1 MKSLRKTLTV
11 SCALGQTCDTQFM
24 KSSTRVTKGKIVV
37 ESGAQLTPDDF
48 PLGNWIPGRRRVP
61 SQERSL
67 RTRKQILAAAETLAK
82 SEGVGNITM
91 QMIAS
96 KAKIAA
102 GTAYQFFDDRD
113 AIFAEIYEEWV
124 KVWWPALMKY
134 TTTPWTEANWR
145 DELHG
150 LVMGMGKLHLDSA
163 SRWDIITYINSTKQG
178 RAAIRTIL
186 EANIDRYV
194 DWAGPLFRARGYSAA
209 ETRVICGLLVRTIRG
224 HWVYGVNTPAEMREL
239 VRAAEDGMRAIV
251 EVKLTR
257 ASRPRPVNGKNA

>member
-1 MKSLRKTLTV
+1 
-11 SCALGQTCDTQFM
+11 M

-37 ESGAQLTPDDF
+37 EAGKQLAPDAF
-48 PLGNWIPGRRRVP
+48 PLGDWIPGRRRVP

-145 DELHG
+145 EQLHT
-150 LVMGMGKLHLDSA
+150 LVAGMGKIHLDTSA
-163 SRWDIITYINSTKQG
+163 RWDIITYINSTKQG
-178 RAAIRTIL
+178 RVAVRTLL

-194 DWAGPLFRARGYSAA
+194 DWAGPLFRTRGYSAA
-209 ETRVICGLLVRTIRG
+209 ETRTICALLVRTIRG
-224 HWVYGVNTPAEMREL
+224 HWVYGVNTPMEMKEL
-239 VRAAEDGMRAIV
+239 TRAAEDGMCAIV

-257 ASRPRPVNGKNA
+257 ASRPRPVSGKSV

>member
-1 MKSLRKTLTV
+1 
-11 SCALGQTCDTQFM
+11 M
-24 KSSTRVTKGKIVV
+24 KSSTRVAKGKIVV
-37 ESGAQLTPDDF
+37 EPSAQLEPAPF
-48 PLGNWIPGRRRVP
+48 PLGDWIPGRRRIP

-67 RTRKQILAAAETLAK
+67 RTRKQILAAAESLAK

-91 QMIAS
+91 QMIAG

-145 DELHG
+145 DQLHS
-150 LVMGMGKLHLDSA
+150 LVVGMGKVHYETS

-178 RAAIRTIL
+178 RAAIRAIL
-186 EANIDRYV
+186 EANIERYM

-209 ETRVICGLLVRTIRG
+209 ETRAICGLLVRTIRG

>member
-1 MKSLRKTLTV
+1 
-11 SCALGQTCDTQFM
+11 M

-37 ESGAQLTPDDF
+37 ESGTQLAPDAF

-67 RTRKQILAAAETLAK
+67 RTRKQILSAAETLAK

-124 KVWWPALMKY
+124 KLWWPALMKS
-134 TTTPWTEANWR
+134 TATPWTEANWR
-145 DELHG
+145 EQLHT
-150 LVMGMGKLHLDSA
+150 LVLNMGKLHLDAS
-163 SRWDIITYINSTKQG
+163 SRWDIVTYTNSTKQG
-178 RAAIRTIL
+178 RAVLRTLL

-194 DWAGPLFRARGYSAA
+194 DWAGPLFRTRGYNAA
-209 ETRVICGLLVRTIRG
+209 ETRAICGLLVRTIRG
-224 HWVYGVNTPAEMREL
+224 HWVYGVNSPTEMKEL
-239 VRAAEDGMRAIV
+239 TRAAEDGMRAIV

-257 ASRPRPVNGKNA
+257 ASRPRPVSEKNA

>member
-1 MKSLRKTLTV
+1 
-11 SCALGQTCDTQFM
+11 M
-24 KSSTRVTKGKIVV
+24 KSSTRMTKGKIVV
-37 ESGAQLTPDDF
+37 EAGKQLTPDAF

-67 RTRKQILAAAETLAK
+67 RTRKQILSAAETLAK

-124 KVWWPALMKY
+124 KVWWPALMKH

-145 DELHG
+145 EQLHA
-150 LVMGMGKLHLDSA
+150 LVMGMGKIHLDTS

-178 RAAIRTIL
+178 RAASRTL
-186 EANIDRYV
+186 LDANIDRYV
-194 DWAGPLFRARGYSAA
+194 IWAGPLFRTRGYNAA
-209 ETRVICGLLVRTIRG
+209 ETRTICGLLVRTIRG
-224 HWVYGVNTPAEMREL
+224 HWVYGVNSPAEMKEL
-239 VRAAEDGMRAIV
+239 TRAAEDGMRAIV

-257 ASRPRPVNGKNA
+257 ASRPRPVSGKSV

>member
-1 MKSLRKTLTV
+1 
-11 SCALGQTCDTQFM
+11 M
-24 KSSTRVTKGKIVV
+24 KSSTRVAKGKIVV
-37 ESGAQLTPDDF
+37 EPVVQLAPDDF
-48 PLGNWIPGRRRVP
+48 PLGDWIPGRRRIP

-67 RTRKQILAAAETLAK
+67 RTRKQILAAAESLAK

-91 QMIAS
+91 QMIAG

-145 DELHG
+145 DQLHS
-150 LVMGMGKLHLDSA
+150 LVVGMGKVHYETS

-178 RAAIRTIL
+178 RAAIRAIL
-186 EANIDRYV
+186 EANIERYM
-194 DWAGPLFRARGYSAA
+194 DWAGPLFRALGYSAA
-209 ETRVICGLLVRTIRG
+209 ETRAICGLLVRTIRG

>member
-1 MKSLRKTLTV
+1 
-11 SCALGQTCDTQFM
+11 M

-37 ESGAQLTPDDF
+37 EAGKQLTPDAF

-67 RTRKQILAAAETLAK
+67 RTRKQILSAAETLAK
-82 SEGVGNITM
+82 SEGVGNVTM

-113 AIFAEIYEEWV
+113 AIFAEIYEDWV

-134 TTTPWTEANWR
+134 TTTPWSEANWR
-145 DELHG
+145 EQLHA
-150 LVMGMGKLHLDSA
+150 LVMGMGKLHLDTS

-178 RAAIRTIL
+178 RAALRTVL

-194 DWAGPLFRARGYSAA
+194 DWCGPLFRSRGYSAA

-224 HWVYGVNTPAEMREL
+224 HWVYGVNTPAELREL
-239 VRAAEDGMRAIV
+239 TRAAEDGMRAIV

-257 ASRPRPVNGKNA
+257 ASRPRPVSGKNA